1 MVDPIPLS
9 PAQTA
14 SHPGNIK
21 ATREDW
27 LAVALDVLVSDGVSQ
42 VKVLTLGERLQVSRS
57 SFYWYFKSS
66 QDLLDALLRHW
77 QDTNDAG
84 LISMAEAP
92 AETITQAVLHVF
104 RIPADARLF
113 STPLDFAIR
122 EWARRSGPVRR
133 VLDLSDASRLEALTA
148 MFARHGYAPK
158 EAHARARVLYF
169 TQLGYDQ
176 SLLREPWRDRLAL
189 VPEYLLVF
197 TGREA
202 PAAEVSAFETYVHEM
217 QKAGHHA

>member
-1 MVDPIPLS
+1 MTEPIPLS
-9 PAQTA
+9 AAAP
-14 SHPGNIK
+14 HPGNVK

-27 LAVALDVLVSDGVSQ
+27 LNVALDVLISDGVSQ

-57 SFYWYFKSS
+57 SFYWYFKSR
-66 QDLLDALLRHW
+66 QELLDALLRHW

-92 AETITQAVLHVF
+92 AATITQAVLNVF
-104 RIPADARLF
+104 RITADAELF

-133 VLDLSDASRLEALTA
+133 VLDLSDARRLDALTA
-148 MFARHGYAPK
+148 MFARHAYPPK

-176 SLLREPWRDRLAL
+176 AELREPWRDRLAL

-197 TGREA
+197 TGRAA
-202 PAAEVSAFETYVHEM
+202 PPEEVAAFETYVHAM
-217 QKAGHHA
+217 QKAGRHA

>member
-1 MVDPIPLS
+1 MADPIPLS
-9 PAQTA
+9 AEA
-14 SHPGNIK
+14 SATPPGNVK

-27 LAVALDVLVSDGVSQ
+27 LAVALDVLVSDGVEQ

-57 SFYWYFKSS
+57 SFYWYFKSR

-77 QDTNDAG
+77 QDVNDAG
-84 LISMAEAP
+84 LIAMAEAP
-92 AETITQAVLHVF
+92 AETVTQAVLNVF
-104 RIPADARLF
+104 RITADPELF
-113 STPLDFAIR
+113 SNPLDFAIR

-133 VLDLSDASRLEALTA
+133 VLDLSDARRLEALAA
-148 MFARHGYAPK
+148 MFARHGYAAK
-158 EAHARARVLYF
+158 EAEARARVLYF

-176 SLLREPWRDRLAL
+176 AELGEPWRDRLAL

-202 PAAEVSAFETYVHEM
+202 PAEEVSAFETYVHDM
-217 QKAGHHA
+217 QKA